1 MIMHANKTLSDF
13 AWYYFINESE
23 KHLSAMMYMGFN
35 PEDVPCMDANN
46 FSEAWKVSTA
56 SLKIIIS

>member
-1 MIMHANKTLSDF
+1 
-13 AWYYFINESE
+13 
-23 KHLSAMMYMGFN
+23 MMYKGFN

-56 SLKIIIS
+56 SLKNIRS